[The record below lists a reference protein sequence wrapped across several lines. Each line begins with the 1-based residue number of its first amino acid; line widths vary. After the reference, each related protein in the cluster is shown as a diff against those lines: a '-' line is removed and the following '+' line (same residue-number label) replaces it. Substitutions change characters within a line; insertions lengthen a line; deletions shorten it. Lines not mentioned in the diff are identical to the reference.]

1 MYIYLGIA
9 AIIGLATG
17 SILYLTSNFLVSIL
31 NLEQMPEDKGRTA
44 ASVRAAREQKKLGD
58 AWQSST
64 GRTEQK
70 LWRDDIVME
79 KKYTEWVEKNA
90 GKRREDQGLLGQTIL
105 EEEDSDDD
113 F

>member
-9 AIIGLATG
+9 AIIGLTAG
-17 SILYLTSNFLVSIL
+17 SILHLSSTFLVSIL
-31 NLEQMPEDKGRTA
+31 NLEQTTEDKGRTA
-44 ASVRAAREQKKLGD
+44 ASVRAAREQKKLED

-79 KKYTEWVEKNA
+79 KKYTEWIEKNS

-105 EEEDSDDD
+105 EEDDSDDD